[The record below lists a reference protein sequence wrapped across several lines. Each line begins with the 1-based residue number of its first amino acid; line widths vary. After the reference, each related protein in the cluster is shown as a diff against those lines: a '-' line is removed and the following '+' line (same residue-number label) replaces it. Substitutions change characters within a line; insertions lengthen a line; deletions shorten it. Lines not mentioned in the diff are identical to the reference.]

1 MGSCIDSGQVI
12 WNNITIVLFSY
23 EVRIYIFSLKS
34 IRSKVMNHRN
44 TTDTLRQILLSIN
57 NNYHS
62 LTIDKNLLTEL
73 HQLGEN
79 FQKEVSNAQNQNRL
93 LRIGIIGQI
102 KRGKSSFLNSLLFNG
117 EDILPK
123 AATPMTAALTK
134 INYAEQPQ
142 ATVEFYTR
150 QEWQKVTSTADKVT
164 ETEAAF
170 QTQLAEFHQNQ
181 QTPIGRRISRRPP
194 IQPKSSDEQKA
205 CCELVSMVKK
215 SGINIDDYLGKEHII
230 DQAVDNS
237 DLVGKLT
244 QFVGAE
250 GAYTPIVKSTELKL
264 NIPALQG
271 IEVVDTPGM
280 NDPIISRGRRTQ
292 EFIGQ
297 CDVVFF
303 LSYCGQFLDMHDM
316 GLLAQNIPNKGI
328 KDIVLIGSVFDGALL
343 DEYHKYDSIQQAL
356 PAITNKL
363 ATVAKQN
370 VEAVCQQGQQNDSE
384 YYIFNALTNALPPIF
399 ISSRCFDLSRKGEQ
413 LSEEEAHSLKMLNSM
428 YTGFEFSPPVLKA
441 VANFAPVNNK
451 LEQVRG
457 SKETILAERLD
468 GIMLGAQRAVRSILL
483 QIQADISQRKK
494 ILAEGDLETM
504 ASRQQE
510 TIQRIQKGEKRITAV
525 FDKQNAAVQVKM
537 TTALNDLKQIALD
550 ARRVETQS
558 GSKEE
563 AYEVSRT
570 VSTSSWYNP
579 FSWGSTET
587 VYSTEYRT
595 VHYSYANVQEAVD
608 KLETFVHQTDIQ
620 LNAAVMDAIHIN
632 QLKQDIK
639 AIIRD
644 LFDFSDD
651 NFDPEA
657 VMIPLENA
665 LARLTMPCITLNM
678 DKYIDNIRQQ
688 FTSSEVQDD
697 DITKLRQEQAR
708 IIGVLLEA
716 ITKEVDS
723 SVAGILR
730 KLDDEKTAFI
740 PELTKDLTG
749 QVEQLSRDL
758 KDSEQTM
765 TEYNAILTHSCY
777 APFINRSSWNDD
789 LSAER

>member
-1 MGSCIDSGQVI
+1 MIHENKTEHLTQDLCLTSDRYQI
-12 WNNITIVLFSY
+12 
-23 EVRIYIFSLKS
+23 
-34 IRSKVMNHRN
+34 HRN
-44 TTDTLRQILLSIN
+44 
-57 NNYHS
+57 
-62 LTIDKNLLTEL
+62 TIDKNLLTEL

-134 INYAEQPQ
+134 INYSEQPQ
-142 ATVEFYTR
+142 ATVEFYTQ
-150 QEWQKVTSTADKVT
+150 QEWQKVTSTAEKVAQA
-164 ETEAAF
+164 EAIF
-170 QTQLAEFHQNQ
+170 QTQLAEFQQNQ
-181 QTPIGRRISRRPP
+181 KTPEGRRLRQRPP
-194 IQPKSSDEQKA
+194 LQPKPSDEQKA

-215 SGINIDDYLGKEHII
+215 SGIAIDDYLGKEHTI

-237 DLVGKLT
+237 DLVGKLA

-250 GAYTPIVKSTELKL
+250 GTYTPIVKSTELKL

-356 PAITNKL
+356 PAITRKL
-363 ATVAKQN
+363 AIVAKQN

-384 YYIFNALTNALPPIF
+384 NYIFNALTDALPPIF

-413 LSEEEAHSLKMLNSM
+413 LSEEEAHSLKMLNGM
-428 YTGFEFSPPVLKA
+428 YENFEFTPAILKQLSNFVPVEK
-441 VANFAPVNNK
+441 K
-451 LEQVRG
+451 LEKVKE
-457 SKETILAERLD
+457 SKEAILSERLD
-468 GIMLGAQRAVRSILL
+468 GIIQGAQRSVRSILL
-483 QIQADISQRKK
+483 QIQSDITHRRKV
-494 ILAEGDLETM
+494 LAEGDLETM
-504 ASRQQE
+504 TSRQQDS
-510 TIQRIQKGEKRITAV
+510 IHRVQQGEKRITAV
-525 FDKQNAAVQVKM
+525 FDKQSTAAQVKM

-570 VSTSSWYNP
+570 VSTSKWYNP
-579 FSWGSTET
+579 FSWGGTET

-620 LNAAVMDAIHIN
+620 LNAAVMDAVNIQ

-644 LFDFSDD
+644 MFDFSDD
-651 NFDPEA
+651 SFDPES
-657 VMIPLENA
+657 VMIPLENT
-665 LARLTMPCITLNM
+665 LARLTMPSISLDM

-688 FTSSEVQDD
+688 FTSSEVADD
-697 DITKLRQEQAR
+697 DIARLRQEQAR
-708 IIGVLLEA
+708 IVGVLLDA
-716 ITKEVDS
+716 ITREVDS
-723 SVAGILR
+723 NVAGILSNLNEER
-730 KLDDEKTAFI
+730 TAFI
-740 PELTKDLTG
+740 PELTKDLNG
-749 QVEQLSRDL
+749 QVEQLSQDL
-758 KDSEQTM
+758 KNSEQTM
-765 TEYNAILTHSCY
+765 TEYNAIL
-777 APFINRSSWNDD
+777 AQLDKD
-789 LSAER
+789 LAFQAV